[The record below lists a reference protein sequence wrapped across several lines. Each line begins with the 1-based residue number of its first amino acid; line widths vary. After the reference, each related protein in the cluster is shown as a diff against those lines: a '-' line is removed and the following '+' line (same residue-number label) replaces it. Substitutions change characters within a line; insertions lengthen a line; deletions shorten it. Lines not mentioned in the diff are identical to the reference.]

1 MEGPRLCVLLRTS
14 RLDSACRHSFE
25 ECTSIFRKVYPSS
38 VLGRAAKLRSILQNS
53 NPRMRP
59 AWILVLLAATVL
71 PAAAARRVTVAQLE
85 KTLESANSA
94 HKPDAEIARQIGG
107 LELAERLTEPT
118 LDRLKALL
126 PPGSQGIHALELLAD
141 RSAFLDPP
149 AGELPSVPAPDSSA
163 QVAMLAAARNYV
175 SQTLPHL
182 PNFLANRVI
191 DLYDDSPQALQ
202 KGNWPTRLGLHRV
215 GTSTGEISVRNEREN
230 QPATQGSAV
239 WQAKIGLV
247 SGGEF
252 GNTLGMI
259 LTDAAKG
266 SMNWSRWE
274 DSKTGRVAIFQYQV
288 PASASHYEVL
298 STLKREENVE
308 AVDTPGGGARGIR
321 GIGTRPNVGT
331 SNATIIHTKP
341 GYHGAIWVNPAD
353 GTILRITMDADLA
366 KGAPFRR
373 AAILV
378 DYGPVEIGGSTFIC
392 PVRSIA
398 LSMALTSPETIT
410 GDAPGEWLNETHFT
424 NYHRFGST
432 TRILTENAAP
442 ADSNAAPAKI
452 ESSAE
457 NAQTSVPPESPAT
470 QTFERTPPSSEQQ
483 AALPAASPVSEL
495 ESHKTGATSA
505 ESAASTIPS
514 SPASSPPSE
523 PAPQPTPLAVIANPP
538 PPLEVASLT
547 TIPDSGFRLHVEVP
561 ELLVPV
567 VVRDKQGDAVGNL
580 GKGDFAIFDQGKA
593 REITGFSVIK
603 SSAAAEAVQAD
614 KPASPSVSVDAAAPL
629 IAPNRFI
636 VFLFDDRHLTNS
648 DLAITQKAASRMLD
662 EPLPASDYAAV
673 LSLSGANSGIT
684 RDRAALQAAIMKL
697 SAHQAS
703 LHGAEDCP
711 DVDYYAADKIV
722 HQHDPTEFQMAVLKA
737 KTCTHIKIFLPSG
750 SQNIYDGLDNP
761 TDPFQ
766 RMAIAAAT
774 RAVALGEEDAHQ
786 TLLQIES
793 VVRAMS
799 KLQGQRILIL
809 VSPGFLSLS
818 PDAMTFKSRIFD
830 QAASANVVINTLDA
844 RGLYVGNP
852 DASQGNNATTSQI
865 LGETSSDHLAGMLAS
880 ENALS
885 ELADGTGGTFFHN
898 SNDLQ
903 GGLRSLASAPE
914 FMYLLTISL
923 KDVKP
928 NGTFHQL
935 QVKVDQHGKDV
946 QARRG
951 YFAPKAASNKK
962 K

>member
-1 MEGPRLCVLLRTS
+1 
-14 RLDSACRHSFE
+14 
-25 ECTSIFRKVYPSS
+25 
-38 VLGRAAKLRSILQNS
+38 
-53 NPRMRP
+53 MRP
-59 AWILVLLAATVL
+59 IWILVLFAATVL
-71 PAAAARRVTVAQLE
+71 PAAAAKRVTVAQLE
-85 KTLESANSA
+85 KTLDSANSA
-94 HKPDAEIARQIGG
+94 NKPDAEIARQIGSF
-107 LELAERLTEPT
+107 ELAERLTDPT
-118 LDRLKALL
+118 LGRLKALL
-126 PPGSQGIHALELLAD
+126 APGSQGIHALELLAD

-149 AGELPSVPAPDSSA
+149 ASELPSAPAPDSSA
-163 QVAMLAAARNYV
+163 QIAMLAAVRNYV
-175 SQTLPHL
+175 SQTLPRL
-182 PNFLANRVI
+182 PNFLASRVI

-266 SMNWSRWE
+266 SVNWSRWE
-274 DSKTGRVAIFQYQV
+274 DSKTGRIAVFQYQV

-298 STLKREENVE
+298 STLKREEIVE
-308 AVDTPGGGARGIR
+308 GVDTPGGGERGIR
-321 GIGTRPNVGT
+321 GIGTRPNVST

-398 LSMALTSPETIT
+398 LSVALTSSETVT

-442 ADSNAAPAKI
+442 TDANAEPAKI
-452 ESSAE
+452 ESSAK
-457 NAQTSVPPESPAT
+457 NAQPSAAPESPAT
-470 QTFERTPPSSEQQ
+470 QTVEGSPPSSEQQ
-483 AALPAASPVSEL
+483 AALPAASPISEI
-495 ESHKTGATSA
+495 ESHKTGAGGA
-505 ESAASTIPS
+505 ESASIVPL
-514 SPASSPPSE
+514 SPAISPPPE
-523 PAPQPTPLAVIANPP
+523 PAPQPIPVAVTANPPTPLAVAP
-538 PPLEVASLT
+538 LT
-547 TIPDSGFRLHVEVP
+547 TIPDSGFKLHVEVP
-561 ELLVPV
+561 ELLVPL
-567 VVRDKQGDAVGNL
+567 VVRDKQGHAVGNL
-580 GKGDFAIFDQGKA
+580 GKGDFAVFDQGKA
-593 REITGFSVIK
+593 REITGFTVIK
-603 SSAAAEAVQAD
+603 SSAAAEVVQAV
-614 KPASPSVSVDAAAPL
+614 KPASSPVSVDAAVPLVAPD
-629 IAPNRFI
+629 RFI

-648 DLAITQKAASRMLD
+648 DLAITQKAASRLLD
-662 EPLPASDYAAV
+662 EPLPASDYAAI

-703 LHGAEDCP
+703 QHGAEDCP

-722 HQHDPTEFQMAVLKA
+722 HQHDGIEFQMAVLKA

-830 QAASANVVINTLDA
+830 QAAAANVVINTLDA

-898 SNDLQ
+898 NNDLQ

-935 QVKVDQHGKDV
+935 QVKVDQHGLDV

-951 YFAPKAASNKK
+951 YFAPKATSNKK